1 MIDNISVRVVL
12 ASLAFAAGI
21 AAAALDVDLDKPGAM
36 DALKRDRP
44 AHFAKVS
51 EEISKAQEIRVDPHP
66 TLQKAETITHAPS
79 GGGVAYRVVP
89 NDDALLQPV
98 DPARKRIAVRVDDI
112 TYLVTVHMT
121 KQPAQLQKAK

>member
-1 MIDNISVRVVL
+1 MMKNITVRVALV
-12 ASLAFAAGI
+12 SLAFIVGI
-21 AAAALDVDLDKPGAM
+21 AAAALNIDLDKPGAM

-44 AHFAKVS
+44 AHFRKVS

-66 TLQKAETITHAPS
+66 TLQKAETITPAPS
-79 GGGVAYRVVP
+79 GSAGPYRVVP
-89 NDDALLQPV
+89 SDDAFLQPL
-98 DPARKRIAVRVDDI
+98 DPARKRITVRVDDI